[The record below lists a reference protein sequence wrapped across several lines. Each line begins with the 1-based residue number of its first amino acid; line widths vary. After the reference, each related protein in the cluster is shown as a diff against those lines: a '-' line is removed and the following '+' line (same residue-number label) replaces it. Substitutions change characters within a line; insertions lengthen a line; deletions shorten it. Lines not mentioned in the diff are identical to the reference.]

1 MALATPMLVSHPHS
15 HKSNHLQLVQTSS
28 KEEAKPEKPKEDAK
42 APEGEDDN
50 PCHGELTKIFDDKTI
65 VEAPAD
71 VLLNFVND
79 FCVEA
84 ADDFLPSKCYIC
96 KIYLYRSLCYRPEKS
111 VFPRI
116 KNNGGTGWHIINSF

>member
-15 HKSNHLQLVQTSS
+15 HRPNSNHLQLVQTNNQ
-28 KEEAKPEKPKEDAK
+28 EDAKPEKPKEDAK
-42 APEGEDDN
+42 AADDGDDN
-50 PCHGELTKIFDDKTI
+50 PCHGELNKIFDDKTI

-84 ADDFLPSKCYIC
+84 ADDFLPSKC
-96 KIYLYRSLCYRPEKS
+96 LYQMKFNFIE
-111 VFPRI
+111 VFVIGPKKQQRAFSAH
-116 KNNGGTGWHIINSF
+116 K

>member
-1 MALATPMLVSHPHS
+1 MALATPMLVSHPR
-15 HKSNHLQLVQTSS
+15 NHNSGRLTLVQTNQ
-28 KEEAKPEKPKEDAK
+28 EEAKPKEDAK
-42 APEGEDDN
+42 AAENADDN

-84 ADDFLPSKCYIC
+84 ADDFLPSKC
-96 KIYLYRSLCYRPEKS
+96 LSKS
-111 VFPRI
+111 
-116 KNNGGTGWHIINSF
+116 N

>member
-28 KEEAKPEKPKEDAK
+28 KEDAKPAEKPKEDAK

-84 ADDFLPSKCYIC
+84 ADDFLP
-96 KIYLYRSLCYRPEKS
+96 KIVTPYFCFYTGS
-111 VFPRI
+111 VLVG
-116 KNNGGTGWHIINSF
+116 KVKDAV

>member
-28 KEEAKPEKPKEDAK
+28 KEDAKPEKPKEDAK

-84 ADDFLPSKCYIC
+84 ADDFLPSKCLYQVKFIYI
-96 KIYLYRSLCYRPEKS
+96 EFS
-111 VFPRI
+111 VIGPKKQHFPRI
-116 KNNGGTGWHIINSF
+116 NNNGGNY

>member
-1 MALATPMLVSHPHS
+1 MLVSHPHDHHSS
-15 HKSNHLQLVQTSS
+15 HLTLVQTNQ
-28 KEEAKPEKPKEDAK
+28 EEAKPEKPKEDGK
-42 APEGEDDN
+42 AEENADDN

-84 ADDFLPSKCYIC
+84 ADDFLPSKCL
-96 KIYLYRSLCYRPEKS
+96 YL
-111 VFPRI
+111 
-116 KNNGGTGWHIINSF
+116 